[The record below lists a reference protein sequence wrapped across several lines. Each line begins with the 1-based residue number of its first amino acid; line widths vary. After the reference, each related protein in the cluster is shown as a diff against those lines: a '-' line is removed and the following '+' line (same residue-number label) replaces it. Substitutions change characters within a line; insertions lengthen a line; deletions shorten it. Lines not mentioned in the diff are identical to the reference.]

1 MILTDVLTATDL
13 NPVYY
18 KFIPIFVSSWK
29 KLFPTINIHI
39 ILIADEI
46 IDELKPYSDYIKIF
60 KPIKNMK
67 TAFIAQTIRILYP
80 SLLKSNG
87 GILITD
93 MDMIPMGKK
102 YYVQQIKDFDSSKFI
117 CYRPLS
123 CVGKDEMVICY
134 NIAHPNVW
142 KDIFNIDNENDIIE
156 TLTSIYDKNNY
167 SGIHGGS
174 GWCLDQL
181 FLYSKTQEWNN
192 KTNSL
197 IILDKDI
204 HVLRNI
210 INKNNMFIRLWNFYD
225 YNTIKYFLINDNI
238 VDFHMPK
245 PYNENKK
252 FIDKIT
258 NML

>member
-13 NPVYY
+13 NPTYY
-18 KFIPIFVSSWK
+18 KFIPVFVSFWK
-29 KLFPTINIHI
+29 KLFPSINIHI
-39 ILIADEI
+39 ILIAEEI
-46 IDELKPYSDYIKIF
+46 IDELKPFSEYIKIF

-80 SLLKSNG
+80 SLLNNSKG

-93 MDMIPMGKK
+93 MDIVPMNTS
-102 YYVQQIKDFDSSKFI
+102 YYTKNIKNYNENKFI

-167 SGIHGGS
+167 SGMHGGS
-174 GWCLDQL
+174 GWFLDQL

-197 IILDKDI
+197 IILDDKDTRFKRLDRNKFPNNDTLLYNTKNKLYTDY
-204 HVLRNI
+204 HLHRPFPNYKNI
-210 INKNNMFIRLWNFYD
+210 IL
-225 YNTIKYFLINDNI
+225 NI
-238 VDFHMPK
+238 L
-245 PYNENKK
+245 
-252 FIDKIT
+252 KII
-258 NML
+258 